1 MKSIFVTGGTGF
13 IGQHLVRA
21 LVKEKH
27 QVKVIA
33 RDFSKAK
40 LIGKMGAKVVFGDL
54 EDKKFLKSEL
64 KGIDLVYHLAALPRQ
79 IWGVSWKE
87 YRKVNVVYTQN
98 LVEAAQVAKIKRFIF
113 CSSIQA
119 ADPSTFYGK
128 SKLEGEKA
136 VVKSGLEYVIIR
148 PGMVYGPEDKR
159 AILSIC
165 RAVKKGL
172 FPLIDGGK
180 ARLSIIH
187 IDDLVDLFL
196 KSLSPDAKNRTFWGI
211 GEEIT
216 FKDLV
221 SAVSK
226 ALKQPCWL
234 MALPSF
240 LVKALALPFELASLV
255 TGLPVLVSRQQVDF
269 INHDWHFKIPVSQ
282 KRFWQP
288 KRVFNNEVDQI
299 LTWFRKNNWLR
310 K

>member
-1 MKSIFVTGGTGF
+1 MKRIFVTGGTGF
-13 IGQHLVRA
+13 IGQHLVGA
-21 LVKEKH
+21 LVKKKH
-27 QVKVIA
+27 QVKVIT

-40 LIGKMGAKVVFGDL
+40 LIEKMGAKAVFGDL
-54 EDKKFLKSEL
+54 GDKKFLKREL
-64 KGIDLVYHLAALPRQ
+64 KGTDIVYHLAALPRQ
-79 IWGVSWKE
+79 IWGVPWKD
-87 YRKVNVVYTQN
+87 YRKINVDYTQN
-98 LVEAAQVAKIKRFIF
+98 LVEAALVNKIKRFIF

-136 VVKSGLEYVIIR
+136 VVKSGLEYVVIR
-148 PGMVYGPEDKR
+148 PGMVYGQGDKR
-159 AILSIC
+159 AVLSIC
-165 RAVKKGL
+165 QAVKKGL

-187 IDDLVDLFL
+187 IDDLIDLFL
-196 KSLSPDAKNRTFWGI
+196 KSLLPQAKNRTFWGI

-221 SAVSK
+221 STVSK

-240 LVKALALPFELASLV
+240 LVKALALPFELTSLV

-288 KRVFNNEVDQI
+288 KKVFNNEVGQI
-299 LTWFRKNNWLR
+299 LIWFRKNNWLR